1 MDLSISNTVNTGLAM
16 RDAQLMQEVQARVT
30 KKAINAQADTV
41 ATLMQSLPVVAIDG
55 KIGTRINTQASSP
68 GAVRPPGARASI
80 PRTTPERPPA
90 GASAAAGADRAASP
104 A

>member
-1 MDLSISNTVNTGLAM
+1 M

-55 KIGTRINTQASSP
+55 KIGTRINTQA
-68 GAVRPPGARASI
+68 
-80 PRTTPERPPA
+80 
-90 GASAAAGADRAASP
+90 
-104 A
+104 

>member
-1 MDLSISNTVNTGLAM
+1 MDLSIRNTVNTGLAM

-55 KIGTRINTQASSP
+55 KIGTRINTQA
-68 GAVRPPGARASI
+68 
-80 PRTTPERPPA
+80 
-90 GASAAAGADRAASP
+90 
-104 A
+104 